1 KQVDAHAYRDQEH
14 AEREALERFHQA
26 FDFGVVLGL
35 GDQQPGDQRADDRR
49 QADDRGGE
57 ARADHH
63 QQAGGE
69 EQLGALG
76 PSGLGEQLRQ
86 QVPPADHHHRDNQRA
101 HPQRVEQALPALLL
115 RIGGEGAE
123 HEDDRHDRD
132 VLEQQHR
139 QGRASDGRLRAG
151 YRQHQGRGGQ
161 RKRQAECDRAAP
173 ALAEQ
178 KHDTGKRRAD
188 DGEFHRSQTKD
199 QPADRPQAGEGELEA
214 DREQEQGDAEFREGV
229 EAFGIRDRDV
239 EQPLVV
245 VDQPAEPERADE
257 QPDQDEPDH
266 RSDAETR
273 EHRDDDSRRAEY
285 DQGIRQG
292 RREGDAVHAVSMS
305 DEMTTATVE
314 IIIVGGGPAGVMAG
328 LLFARAGISVCVLE
342 KHADFFRDFRGD
354 TVHPSTMEV
363 LDQLGMLERFLERP
377 HERVTGARIRI
388 AGRDYTV
395 GDLSH
400 LRTPAPFIA
409 MVPQWEFLDF
419 LRDEAEVYPG
429 FSLRMEAEVTG
440 LVEENGRVV
449 GVRLADGSEERA
461 GKLVLMADGRS
472 SLVRRQN
479 LLPLIQLGAPMDVLW
494 FRLPKADDGGKTLRG
509 AIDSGRM
516 AVLIDRRSYWQVAF
530 LIPKGAAEEVKA
542 RGIGWLCDQMQA
554 LFPELD

>member
-1 KQVDAHAYRDQEH
+1 
-14 AEREALERFHQA
+14 
-26 FDFGVVLGL
+26 
-35 GDQQPGDQRADDRR
+35 
-49 QADDRGGE
+49 
-57 ARADHH
+57 
-63 QQAGGE
+63 
-69 EQLGALG
+69 
-76 PSGLGEQLRQ
+76 
-86 QVPPADHHHRDNQRA
+86 
-101 HPQRVEQALPALLL
+101 
-115 RIGGEGAE
+115 
-123 HEDDRHDRD
+123 
-132 VLEQQHR
+132 
-139 QGRASDGRLRAG
+139 
-151 YRQHQGRGGQ
+151 
-161 RKRQAECDRAAP
+161 
-173 ALAEQ
+173 
-178 KHDTGKRRAD
+178 
-188 DGEFHRSQTKD
+188 
-199 QPADRPQAGEGELEA
+199 
-214 DREQEQGDAEFREGV
+214 
-229 EAFGIRDRDV
+229 
-239 EQPLVV
+239 
-245 VDQPAEPERADE
+245 
-257 QPDQDEPDH
+257 
-266 RSDAETR
+266 
-273 EHRDDDSRRAEY
+273 
-285 DQGIRQG
+285 
-292 RREGDAVHAVSMS
+292 
-305 DEMTTATVE
+305 
-314 IIIVGGGPAGVMAG
+314 MAG

-388 AGRDYTV
+388 AGCDYTV

-554 LFPELD
+554 LFPELDLSGALESTDELHLLSVALDRLETWHRPGLLAIGDAAHAMSPIGGIGINLAIQDAVAAANVLAGPIARGEDPDPLLPKVQARRLFPTRVIQAGQKAAQDNVIGTVLSGRPITGAPWPVSVLDRFPLLQRIPGRIIGLGLRRERVASPLARRAS